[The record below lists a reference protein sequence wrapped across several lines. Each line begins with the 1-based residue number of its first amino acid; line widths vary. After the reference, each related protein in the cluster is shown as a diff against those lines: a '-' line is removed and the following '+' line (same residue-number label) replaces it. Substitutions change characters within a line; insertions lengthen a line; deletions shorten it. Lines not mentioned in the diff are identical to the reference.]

1 MGIFNRVGA
10 GRRSE
15 RLPLIATTCCLAVAG
30 GLCVTSI
37 FAPAVMAQAGLS
49 TEPVLRT
56 NFEFM
61 PTTLFEPKLQTNF
74 EPSLPTTFGFQ
85 ATKSATNVRMQER
98 LNQLQPRLPE
108 ERKFVADVIQ
118 LVEQGQLPEAL
129 VNEAFF
135 YSIQRYGGPMPFPYF
150 ERILRIQGERLKAP
164 VPTFDRAVY
173 SRERFTPQVFSK

>member
-1 MGIFNRVGA
+1 MGILNRVGTGRWVGRFSVAMIA
-10 GRRSE
+10 GWM
-15 RLPLIATTCCLAVAG
+15 AG
-30 GLCVTSI
+30 GGWFGGVGSSSSV
-37 FAPAVMAQAGLS
+37 AMAQSGLS

-61 PTTLFEPKLQTNF
+61 PTTLFEPKMQTNF
-74 EPSLPTTFGFQ
+74 EPNLSSTFGFQ

-108 ERKFVADVIQ
+108 ERKFVSDVIQ
-118 LVEQGQLPEAL
+118 LVEQGQLSEAV

-150 ERILRIQGERLKAP
+150 ERILRIQGERMKAP
-164 VPTFDRAVY
+164 VPAFDRTVY
-173 SRERFTPQVFSK
+173 SRERFTPQVFNQ

>member
-1 MGIFNRVGA
+1 MGVFKWVGA
-10 GRRSE
+10 G
-15 RLPLIATTCCLAVAG
+15 CLAGRFSSAAAACLLAG
-30 GLCVTSI
+30 VVWFCGASI
-37 FAPAVMAQAGLS
+37 LAPAAMAQSGLS

-56 NFEFM
+56 HFEFM

-118 LVEQGQLPEAL
+118 LVEQGQLPEAV

-135 YSIQRYGGPMPFPYF
+135 YSIKRYGGPMPFPYF
-150 ERILRIQGERLKAP
+150 ERILRIQGERMKAP

-173 SRERFTPQVFSK
+173 SRERFTPQVFNQ

>member
-1 MGIFNRVGA
+1 MGIFKWART
-10 GRRSE
+10 GRCGGRFA
-15 RLPLIATTCCLAVAG
+15 ATLATCLVAG
-30 GLCVTSI
+30 GSWFGAAGNLSPL
-37 FAPAVMAQAGLS
+37 AMAQTGLS

-61 PTTLFEPKLQTNF
+61 QTTLFEPKLQTNF

-108 ERKFVADVIQ
+108 ERKFVSDVIQ
-118 LVEQGQLPEAL
+118 LVEQGQLPEAV

-150 ERILRIQGERLKAP
+150 ERILRIQGERMKAP
-164 VPTFDRAVY
+164 VPTFDRTVY
-173 SRERFTPQVFSK
+173 SRERFTPQVFNQ

>member
-1 MGIFNRVGA
+1 MRNWNQARA
-10 GRRSE
+10 GR
-15 RLPLIATTCCLAVAG
+15 CAG
-30 GLCVTSI
+30 RWS
-37 FAPAVMAQAGLS
+37 PAVVACLLVGGSWLSGVFVGSPAAWAQSGLS

-108 ERKFVADVIQ
+108 ERKFVTDVIQ
-118 LVEQGQLPEAL
+118 LVEQGRLPEAV

-164 VPTFDRAVY
+164 VPTFDRTVY
-173 SRERFTPQVFSK
+173 SRERFTPQVFNQ

>member
-1 MGIFNRVGA
+1 MGIFNWAGA
-10 GRRSE
+10 GRRRD
-15 RLPLIATTCCLAVAG
+15 RLPLIATTYLLAGAG
-30 GLCVTSI
+30 WLCGASMT
-37 FAPAVMAQAGLS
+37 APAAMAQSGLS

-98 LNQLQPRLPE
+98 LNQLQPRLAE
-108 ERKFVADVIQ
+108 ERKFVSEVIQ
-118 LVEQGQLPEAL
+118 LVEQGRLPEAV

-135 YSIQRYGGPMPFPYF
+135 YSIQRYGGPMPFTYF
-150 ERILRIQGERLKAP
+150 ERILRIQGERMKAP

-173 SRERFTPQVFSK
+173 SRERFTPQAFNQ

>member
-1 MGIFNRVGA
+1 MGIFNRFGA
-10 GRRSE
+10 GRPAGRFSSVA
-15 RLPLIATTCCLAVAG
+15 ATCLLAG
-30 GLCVTSI
+30 AGWLCGTSI

-61 PTTLFEPKLQTNF
+61 STTLFEPKLQTNF

-85 ATKSATNVRMQER
+85 ATKSATNVRLQDR
-98 LNQLQPRLPE
+98 LNQLQPRLAE
-108 ERKFVADVIQ
+108 ERKFVSDVIQ
-118 LVEQGQLPEAL
+118 LVEQGRLPEAV

-164 VPTFDRAVY
+164 VPTFDRTVY
-173 SRERFTPQVFSK
+173 SRERFTPQVFNQ

>member
-1 MGIFNRVGA
+1 MGIFNRAGA

-15 RLPLIATTCCLAVAG
+15 RLRLIASTCLLAGAG
-30 GLCVTSI
+30 WMFQASML
-37 FAPAVMAQAGLS
+37 APAAMAQSGLS

-118 LVEQGQLPEAL
+118 LVEQGQLPEAV

-135 YSIQRYGGPMPFPYF
+135 YSIKRYGGPMPFPYF
-150 ERILRIQGERLKAP
+150 ERILRIQGERMKAP
-164 VPTFDRAVY
+164 VPAFDRAVY
-173 SRERFTPQVFSK
+173 SRERFTPQVFNQ

>member
-1 MGIFNRVGA
+1 MGSLKQVRTGRRVGRWSSA
-10 GRRSE
+10 
-15 RLPLIATTCCLAVAG
+15 LVAG
-30 GLCVTSI
+30 LLAGGGWLGGA
-37 FAPAVMAQAGLS
+37 FLAAPVACAQSGLS

-118 LVEQGQLPEAL
+118 LVEQGRLPEAV

-164 VPTFDRAVY
+164 VPTFDRTVY
-173 SRERFTPQVFSK
+173 SRERFTPQVFNQ